1 MLVSE
6 DMVQASQ
13 SGVLLAKVR
22 PNEDITLAIEA
33 ICSRHGIKAA
43 NVYGIDSLNEVR
55 FTDGTHVD
63 SHATEVLI
71 RKGRVVSVDGL
82 PRASLDID
90 VVDIEGRIF
99 AGEIVRGDNPVCVT
113 FELVIEPRTD

>member
-1 MLVSE
+1 
-6 DMVQASQ
+6 
-13 SGVLLAKVR
+13 
-22 PNEDITLAIEA
+22 
-33 ICSRHGIKAA
+33 
-43 NVYGIDSLNEVR
+43 
-55 FTDGTHVD
+55 
-63 SHATEVLI
+63 
-71 RKGRVVSVDGL
+71 VVSVDGL